1 MTAKLDDVTREVI
14 RNALPAVAN
23 EMRSERRPCRNRT
36 REKCDKIRSRK
47 RETRGEG
54 MIAAMTGRGLRR
66 PVLDHRR
73 CDEFGG
79 LPLPSGERAGV
90 RGLGSTDKPE
100 PLTPPLSLR
109 EREQTECAVRH
120 VTQFPLLPA
129 HRRKSARQQLV
140 ALFLAS
146 AVLSAGLLTA
156 ASAET
161 LRVGKAGR
169 DAFSFVPA
177 DIGARTGIFRQ
188 HSVDIEISSFGGDA
202 RLQQAMAADGIDVGL
217 GSGPGLAFVVKGSPV
232 KGIAAM
238 AGPPLLFALV
248 VRNDAAVASLD
259 DLRGRKV
266 GVSTVGSV
274 TSWIISEVSRQKGWG
289 YDGMAQV
296 PIGDDANRIAALKTR
311 SLDGAIV
318 NLAQA
323 LNFVQRGEGKV
334 LLRFGELV
342 KDFHIHVIFATDK
355 AIAGKPEALR
365 GFLKGWFQTIAFMR
379 KNRSETVEI
388 AKDVMG
394 TDAQTTNAI
403 YDELMPMFSDTGR
416 FDPNALSV
424 LRKSFVEMKTLPEE
438 PDMSKLYTEAF
449 LPANQG
455 QMR

>member
-1 MTAKLDDVTREVI
+1 MTAKLNAVT
-14 RNALPAVAN
+14 LPVVAN

-36 REKCDKIRSRK
+36 REKCDKIRPRK

-54 MIAAMTGRGLRR
+54 MIAAMTGCGLQ
-66 PVLDHRR
+66 PPDAY
-73 CDEFGG
+73 G
-79 LPLPSGERAGV
+79 SG
-90 RGLGSTDKPE
+90 
-100 PLTPPLSLR
+100 
-109 EREQTECAVRH
+109 
-120 VTQFPLLPA
+120 
-129 HRRKSARQQLV
+129 RRKLGT
-140 ALFLAS
+140 LLLAS
-146 AVLSAGLLTA
+146 ALLLAGALTPVA
-156 ASAET
+156 AET

-188 HSVDIEISSFGGDA
+188 HGVDIEISSFGGDA

-217 GSGPGLAFVVKGSPV
+217 GSGPGLGFVVKGSPV

-365 GFLKGWFQTIAFMR
+365 GFLKGWLQTIAFMR
-379 KNRSETVEI
+379 KERNATVEV

-449 LPANQG
+449 LPTN
-455 QMR
+455 

>member
-1 MTAKLDDVTREVI
+1 MV
-14 RNALPAVAN
+14 
-23 EMRSERRPCRNRT
+23 
-36 REKCDKIRSRK
+36 
-47 RETRGEG
+47 
-54 MIAAMTGRGLRR
+54 LR
-66 PVLDHRR
+66 
-73 CDEFGG
+73 
-79 LPLPSGERAGV
+79 
-90 RGLGSTDKPE
+90 
-100 PLTPPLSLR
+100 
-109 EREQTECAVRH
+109 
-120 VTQFPLLPA
+120 
-129 HRRKSARQQLV
+129 
-140 ALFLAS
+140 
-146 AVLSAGLLTA
+146 LLTA
-156 ASAET
+156 ALLALSASPARAET

-169 DAFSFVPA
+169 EAFSFVPL
-177 DIGARTGIFRQ
+177 DIGVRSGIFKQ
-188 HSVDIEISSFGGDA
+188 HGLNVEISNFGGDA
-202 RLQQAMAADGIDVGL
+202 RLQQAVGADGVDISL
-217 GSGPGLAFVVKGSPV
+217 GSGPGLAFIVKGSPV

-248 VRNDAAVASLD
+248 VRNDDSVKTVE
-259 DLRGRKV
+259 DLKGRKI

-355 AIAGKPEALR
+355 AIAGKPEVLR
-365 GFLKGWFQTIAFMR
+365 GFLKGWLQTIAFMR
-379 KNRSETVEI
+379 KNRNETVEI

-394 TDAQTTNAI
+394 TDAPTTNAI

-416 FDPNALSV
+416 FDPSALSV

-449 LPANQG
+449 LPATGGSNRAQPPPG
-455 QMR
+455 QPRPLAKKMEARAKPAHDDPG